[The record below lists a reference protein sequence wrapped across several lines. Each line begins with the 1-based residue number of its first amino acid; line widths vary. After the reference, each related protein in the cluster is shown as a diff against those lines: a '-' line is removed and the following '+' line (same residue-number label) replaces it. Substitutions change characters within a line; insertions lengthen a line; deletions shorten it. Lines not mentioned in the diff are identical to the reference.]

1 MSQRKKKRLS
11 NALAKANEIYQAKK
25 VKLTATGSRSSLDR
39 DDAGSSSS
47 TANNPS
53 AVPEEQLLSILHQV
67 SIWNIY
73 FLGQMGDCFASQTLS
88 SESSPQPQEW
98 PEENDLPLAQRRSR
112 RTNHKLPLWFQ
123 DMLPEPPLPLP
134 PPKILEDLTQIVQ
147 VPMVVKTVCTV
158 WVAATSDEVPRGFWR
173 PRETPKD

>member
-1 MSQRKKKRLS
+1 MTDATFTQTCVCGREFSDLGAFTRHEKGCRKGKKRLS
-11 NALAKANEIYQAKK
+11 NALAKAKEIYQAKK

-39 DDAGSSSS
+39 DDAGPSSS

-88 SESSPQPQEW
+88 SESSPQPQER
-98 PEENDLPLAQRRSR
+98 PEENDLPLAQRRSQ
-112 RTNHKLPLWFQ
+112 RTNRKLPLRF
-123 DMLPEPPLPLP
+123 
-134 PPKILEDLTQIVQ
+134 
-147 VPMVVKTVCTV
+147 
-158 WVAATSDEVPRGFWR
+158 
-173 PRETPKD
+173 